1 MRGRAGRRQGR
12 AAMMCWA
19 PVIALTAA
27 LSVPISADPPD
38 VPLPERAR
46 AVFHFDLA
54 RLRQSDLYQ
63 EAERNIG
70 LFTRSNEHL
79 RVFLAAAG
87 LLDAANAVQGFTLY
101 STGGAQD
108 FAGIVEGAFPE
119 DSMRQLERAY
129 EPVARR
135 VGGRVIMPV
144 IQTPEMEVVMSF
156 LATGRL
162 SFGTA
167 PAVESIAVGG
177 APDPALQAAWR
188 RTERTRPIWGVINAR
203 EMIDAVAESA
213 GAVGADPSPLSS
225 LREHPALASLRSVG
239 FSVDIGRDVFF
250 EIRGLTDTAENARL
264 LADAVKG
271 AVALG
276 QLGSSQTADPEV
288 RTFFREVVAE
298 SERDGVYISFSLS
311 RGLIDRLRET
321 GDMFSG
327 VVP

>member
-1 MRGRAGRRQGR
+1 MRGTAGRNRGH
-12 AAMMCWA
+12 AMA
-19 PVIALTAA
+19 VGAIALALTAG
-27 LSVPISADPPD
+27 LSVPVSAGAPEL
-38 VPLPERAR
+38 PLPPQTR

-63 EAERNIG
+63 EAESRIG

-87 LLDAANAVQGFTLY
+87 LLDAANVVKGFTLY
-101 STGGAQD
+101 STGGAND
-108 FAGIVEGAFPE
+108 FAGIVAGDFPQE
-119 DSMRQLERAY
+119 SMLRLERAY

-156 LATGRL
+156 LAAGRL

-177 APDPALQAAWR
+177 VPDPAIQSALR
-188 RTERTRPIWGVINAR
+188 RTERSRPIWGVVDAR

-213 GAVGADPSPLSS
+213 GAAGAGTSPLAS

-239 FSVDIGRDVFF
+239 FSVDIGQDVFF
-250 EIRGLTDTAENARL
+250 EIRGLTDTADNARL

-271 AVALG
+271 VVALG
-276 QLGSSQTADPEV
+276 QLGSSQTSDVEI

-298 SERDGVYISFSLS
+298 SERDGVYVSFSLS

-321 GDMFSG
+321 GDLFSG
-327 VVP
+327 MVP

>member
-1 MRGRAGRRQGR
+1 MRGRPSQRR
-12 AAMMCWA
+12 AAVVGA
-19 PVIALTAA
+19 VLLALTTA
-27 LSVPISADPPD
+27 LSVPISADSQD
-38 VPLPERAR
+38 LPLPAHTR

-70 LFTRSNEHL
+70 LFTRSNAHL
-79 RVFLAAAG
+79 QAFLAAAG
-87 LLDAANAVQGFTLY
+87 LLDAANAVSGFTLY
-101 STGGAQD
+101 STAGAKD
-108 FAGIVEGAFPE
+108 FAGIVAGAFPDE
-119 DSMRQLERAY
+119 SMRRLERAY
-129 EPVARR
+129 EPVARK
-135 VGGRVIMPV
+135 VGSRVIMPV
-144 IQTPEMEVVMSF
+144 IQTPDMEVVMSF
-156 LATGRL
+156 LASGRL

-167 PAVESIAVGG
+167 PAVETIAMGG
-177 APDPALQAAWR
+177 PPDPALQAAFR
-188 RTERTRPIWGVINAR
+188 RTERSRPIWGVVNAR

-213 GAVGADPSPLSS
+213 RDAGAEVSPLAS

-276 QLGSSQTADPEV
+276 QLGSAQTNDTEV
-288 RTFFREVVAE
+288 RSFFREVVAE
-298 SERDGVYISFSLS
+298 SERDGVYVSFTLS